1 MRQCFRLRRS
11 MLCGLRLAIDVR
23 VDELHAS
30 VTVEVSGFAGWR
42 GVRVRISEAVDRES
56 GTIRITRYVSLPL
69 ASETPNSCAGDGVSR
84 FLVCRVRRRG
94 LDSPP
99 FWLYKSLR
107 PVIGR
112 NANRVNLVQVAPM
125 RGFRGPLGFGTSESA
140 SVEQKKGVTYAET
153 HSHGNRQRLVRCRG
167 QDWSRAHGT

>member
-1 MRQCFRLRRS
+1 MCERTHCTRQMPPSSRGSLGGEECQIECLKQSTYRTEREGFESPPRV
-11 MLCGLRLAIDVR
+11 CGGWCSLLAGAADAAGLMAGGAGL
-23 VDELHAS
+23 DW
-30 VTVEVSGFAGWR
+30 SGGAVVWR
-42 GVRVRISEAVDRES
+42 M
-56 GTIRITRYVSLPL
+56 
-69 ASETPNSCAGDGVSR
+69 
-84 FLVCRVRRRG
+84 RRRG